1 MRRKK
6 QMVLRV
12 VIRGLLCI
20 LLAVF
25 VVSCASIPELKVLY
39 KLPAPSN
46 DLKGKKVFLT
56 VEDARKTKELFDEGA
71 KQEFG
76 NYIGNISL
84 SVARYNEKGF
94 KIGPFQLPAMVK
106 EGFKKSLENAGLEV
120 LPGRSHGEL
129 QLLIVI
135 NRFIL
140 DLVDRTWV
148 AKMSYEAKLI
158 KEGSILAAQIIEG
171 EAERVKVIGRKE
183 ADTVTGE
190 IFTDMVNRLDL
201 LRLFRQAKLL

>member
-1 MRRKK
+1 MRRKI
-6 QMVLRV
+6 QMI
-12 VIRGLLCI
+12 IRGLLSV
-20 LLAVF
+20 LLALF
-25 VVSCASIPELKVLY
+25 VVSCASMPELKVLY

-46 DLKGKKVFLT
+46 DLKGKKVFLA
-56 VEDARKTKELFDEGA
+56 VEDARETKELFGEGA

-76 NYIGNISL
+76 NYVGNISL

-183 ADTVTGE
+183 ADTVSGE

-201 LRLFRQAKLL
+201 LRLFQQAKL

>member
-1 MRRKK
+1 MRKK
-6 QMVLRV
+6 NQM
-12 VIRGLLCI
+12 VIRGLLGV
-20 LLAVF
+20 LLSLS
-25 VVSCASIPELKVLY
+25 VVSCASIPELKALY

-46 DLKGKKVFLT
+46 DLKGKKVFLA
-56 VEDARKTKELFDEGA
+56 VEDVRETKALFGEGA

-76 NYIGNISL
+76 NYVGNISL
-84 SVARYNEKGF
+84 SVARYNETGF
-94 KIGPFQLPAMVK
+94 KIGPLQLPAMVK
-106 EGFKKSLENAGLEV
+106 EGFKKRLENAEIEV
-120 LPGRSHGEL
+120 LSGRSHGEL

-140 DLVDRTWV
+140 DLVDRTWI
-148 AKMSYEAKLI
+148 AKMSYEAKLM
-158 KEGSILAAQIIEG
+158 KDGTILAAQIIEG

-201 LRLFRQAKLL
+201 LRLFRQAKLF

>member
-1 MRRKK
+1 MREIN
-6 QMVLRV
+6 QVLV
-12 VIRGLLCI
+12 KGLLSV
-20 LLAVF
+20 LLTVF
-25 VVSCASIPELKVLY
+25 VVSCASMPELKVLY

-46 DLKGKKVFLT
+46 DLKGKKVFLA
-56 VEDARKTKELFDEGA
+56 VEDARKTKELFGEGA

-84 SVARYNEKGF
+84 SVARYNETGF

-106 EGFKKSLENAGLEV
+106 EGFKKRLENAGLEV
-120 LPGRSHGEL
+120 LSGRSHGEP

-135 NRFIL
+135 NSFIL
-140 DLVDRTWV
+140 DLVDRTWI
-148 AKMSYEAKLI
+148 AKMSYEAKLM
-158 KEGSILAAQIIEG
+158 KDEAILAAQIIEG

-201 LRLFRQAKLL
+201 LRLFRQAKL